1 MYHEQ
6 RIPWWTGLL
15 VVMTLAVAGGLV
27 ATIMEYSHLQQSAT
41 PEVLEQE
48 SAGYIIGILTC
59 VVTEAILFSCTIV
72 FWKYFITVD
81 GDMVRFGYS
90 WWNVTCNVDQIEK
103 VELDQARFSEFLGFG
118 WRISMKNK
126 RIGYIVNLGPS
137 VGIQL
142 KEGRAY
148 LISCRDPEACIAAI
162 QQSHL

>member
-1 MYHEQ
+1 
-6 RIPWWTGLL
+6 
-15 VVMTLAVAGGLV
+15 
-27 ATIMEYSHLQQSAT
+27 
-41 PEVLEQE
+41 
-48 SAGYIIGILTC
+48 
-59 VVTEAILFSCTIV
+59 
-72 FWKYFITVD
+72 
-81 GDMVRFGYS
+81 MVRFGYS

-162 QQSHL
+162 QQSHP

>member
-15 VVMTLAVAGGLV
+15 VFMTLAVAGGLIV
-27 ATIMEYSHLQQSAT
+27 TVNEYSDLQQTAT

-48 SAGYIIGILTC
+48 SVGYIVGILTC
-59 VVTEAILFSCTIV
+59 GVTEAILLLCTVV

-81 GDMVRFGYS
+81 RDLVRFGFS
-90 WWNVTCNVDQIEK
+90 WWNVTFNLDQIED
-103 VELDQARFSEFLGFG
+103 VELDQARFSEFFGFG

-126 RIGYIVNLGPS
+126 RIGYIVNLGAS

-142 KEGRAY
+142 KTGRAY

-162 QQSHL
+162 RQSLP